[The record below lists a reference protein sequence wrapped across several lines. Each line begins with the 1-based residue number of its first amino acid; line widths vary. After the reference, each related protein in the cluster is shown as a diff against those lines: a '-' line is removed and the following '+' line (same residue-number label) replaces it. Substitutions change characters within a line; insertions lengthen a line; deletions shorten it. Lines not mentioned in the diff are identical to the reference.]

1 MRIIFLCSSLECGR
15 DGVGDYTRLLA
26 QKLLTFGHEIKVIAL
41 NDRHIAAQSIEKHDQ
56 SLSIIRFGSQVCWKR
71 RTDIAREQLEKF
83 CPDWVSLQ
91 YVSFGFHQKGIPF
104 FLPRRLRK
112 LGMVHKWHVMF
123 HELWN
128 GGNLHSKLSHRLLGL
143 FEKHISFSL
152 VKKLKPRLCT
162 TSNALYHQWL
172 NDAKIANETLP
183 LFSNIR
189 SQTNEQNFKSISE
202 NTVAIF
208 GHLESEEL
216 GRELISAAIKM
227 ADSRPLKWRVFGLAG
242 SKWEKV
248 LREKGIS
255 FHSSG
260 QMGEEE
266 LSMAFQSCRFGLAS
280 TNIYRIGKS
289 GSALAMLENG
299 LPLLVGSSG
308 WVPRNYSRHPETP
321 SGCVACQSNPSWAE
335 LPKNGQFKK
344 PPSPKEI
351 AQRVVSLL
359 DAS

>member
-1 MRIIFLCSSLECGR
+1 M
-15 DGVGDYTRLLA
+15 DGVGDYTSLLSKEFV
-26 QKLLTFGHEIKVIAL
+26 KLGHESCIIAL

-56 SLSIIRFGSQVCWKR
+56 SLSTIRFGSQVCWKR
-71 RTDIAREQLEKF
+71 RADVAREQVEKF

-91 YVSFGFHQKGIPF
+91 YVSFGFHDKGMPL
-104 FLPRRLRK
+104 FLPKYLSK
-112 LGMVHKWHVMF
+112 IGKGKKWHVMF

-152 VKKLKPRLCT
+152 FKMLKPRLCT

-172 NDAKIANETLP
+172 NDAKIANEMLP

-189 SQTNEQNFKSISE
+189 SQTNEQNFKSISQ

-208 GHLESEEL
+208 GQLESEKL

-227 ADSRPLKWRVFGLAG
+227 ADGRPLKWRVLGLAG

-266 LSMAFQSCRFGLAS
+266 LSMAFKSCRFGLAS

-308 WVPRNYSRHPETP
+308 WLPRNYTSHPETP
-321 SGCVACQSNPSWAE
+321 AGCVACRSNPSWGE